1 MTDSASTSGVGPAA
15 VETPTRML
23 DSLAR
28 QDLEG
33 VLDCFDPA
41 EDTYVFVEGP
51 RWTNRGGE
59 RIRDGWRDY
68 FTAPQKLAS
77 WEWVEGPEAH
87 ESGELALVAGV
98 IRYDFEIDGASA
110 PMNFR
115 MTWVLRRTNGVW
127 RILHEHGSQPLP
139 DPYGTGDWLRPD
151 HARIDS

>member
-1 MTDSASTSGVGPAA
+1 MTVGEMTSLMGRPA
-15 VETPTRML
+15 VETPVRML
-23 DSLAR
+23 DSLTQ
-28 QDLEG
+28 QDLAG

-68 FTAPQKLAS
+68 FVAPQKLAS
-77 WEWVEGPEAH
+77 WAWVEGPEVH
-87 ESGELALVAGV
+87 ESGDLALVAGV
-98 IRYDFEIDGASA
+98 IRYDFEIDGASV
-110 PMNFR
+110 PMKFR
-115 MTWVLRRTNGVW
+115 MTWVLRRAHGEW

-151 HARIDS
+151 TEILDS